1 MNVNVTRDQEMKK
14 GWGNDREWRHQRK
27 ERKKKMLDRKL
38 ESDINDNEAGKWRVQ
53 GNWSQA
59 LFSSSQCQ
67 DQKQWGK
74 TGAQDVPSVHQR
86 ALLCCSGD
94 TALSQVVQRLG
105 SLLFGHLRKLLGHGP
120 RYISLDVPAST
131 RSGPDGP
138 KSPCQPY
145 PCCDSV
151 ILWKSMEKAD
161 IKCEERHWG
170 GI

>member
-1 MNVNVTRDQEMKK
+1 MRQENGGYKEIGAKLFSAVHSARTRSNGE
-14 GWGNDREWRHQRK
+14 
-27 ERKKKMLDRKL
+27 KL
-38 ESDINDNEAGKWRVQ
+38 EHK
-53 GNWSQA
+53 
-59 LFSSSQCQ
+59 
-67 DQKQWGK
+67 
-74 TGAQDVPSVHQR
+74 DVPSVHQR

-151 ILWKSMEKAD
+151 IL
-161 IKCEERHWG
+161 
-170 GI
+170 